1 MNSLFVLRALLFAAE
16 CLAASVLILGA
27 AWLGSTT
34 LKRASLRHLVWLGA
48 FGALLVLP
56 VAALIVPS
64 SIVLERTAAAP
75 RPLPSFVEPAAAAAD
90 PAPIPSEAATR
101 APPPAAS
108 WQPDMKDVATL
119 LFAVWLAGALWAV
132 LRLAL
137 GTLGLAALR
146 RQSRPHAL
154 ASADMPRAEGPRIE
168 GRRECELRLSNAQD
182 GPMTWGVLRPVIL
195 LPKEALAW
203 PRERL
208 QAVLLHELA
217 HVRRRDSLTQS
228 LALVASA
235 LYWPNPLVWWAARAL
250 RREAE
255 IAADD
260 AAIVSGIRP
269 SAYAGELV
277 KLASQF
283 RGRPL
288 AFSGVSMAGSALEA
302 RVKSALA
309 PNRSRTGVT
318 SMDAFKIAFF
328 GIAATAA
335 LALARP
341 DIVQA
346 QDAAVPPAPPAPV
359 AAPTELPPPPPVPAA
374 PEAVPAPP
382 APPTP
387 PTMVTNADDDEDA
400 TPADRVVK
408 VREVRHGHNR
418 TIERTEHVIHIDRAG
433 PADQAAMERDE
444 AEMRKAQMQLDK
456 IGPEVDRAIAA
467 AKIDEKVAEAMRDV
481 EPRIRAEVARAMAKA
496 RPEIRKAIADAH
508 ISEKVARAV
517 AEAMPQIDVAIAK
530 AHQGHGR
537 IVIRHDDEATGKD
550 DEDDQE
556 QQ

>member
-1 MNSLFVLRALLFAAE
+1 
-16 CLAASVLILGA
+16 
-27 AWLGSTT
+27 
-34 LKRASLRHLVWLGA
+34 
-48 FGALLVLP
+48 
-56 VAALIVPS
+56 
-64 SIVLERTAAAP
+64 
-75 RPLPSFVEPAAAAAD
+75 
-90 PAPIPSEAATR
+90 
-101 APPPAAS
+101 
-108 WQPDMKDVATL
+108 
-119 LFAVWLAGALWAV
+119 
-132 LRLAL
+132 
-137 GTLGLAALR
+137 
-146 RQSRPHAL
+146 
-154 ASADMPRAEGPRIE
+154 
-168 GRRECELRLSNAQD
+168 
-182 GPMTWGVLRPVIL
+182 MTWGVLRPVIL
-195 LPKEALAW
+195 LPKESLSW

-235 LYWPNPLVWWAARAL
+235 LYWPNPLVWWASRAL

-260 AAIVSGIRP
+260 AAIVSGIKP

-277 KLASQF
+277 KLASEF
-283 RGRPL
+283 RGRNL

-359 AAPTELPPPPPVPAA
+359 AAPGELPPPPPVPAVPAA

-382 APPTP
+382 APPVP
-387 PTMVTNADDDEDA
+387 PTVMTNADDEDD
-400 TPADRVVK
+400 ADRVVK
-408 VREVRHGHNR
+408 VRETRHGHHR
-418 TIERTEHVIHIDRAG
+418 TVERTEHVIHVDSADPADRAEM
-433 PADQAAMERDE
+433 ARDE
-444 AEMRKAQMQLDK
+444 AEMRKAEVELDR
-456 IGPEVDRAIAA
+456 IGPDVDRAIAA
-467 AKIDEKVAEAMRDV
+467 AKIDEKVAQAMRDV

-508 ISEKVARAV
+508 ISEKVARAL
-517 AEAMPQIDVAIAK
+517 AEARPQIDAAIAR
-530 AHQGHGR
+530 AHDAHHHVR
-537 IVIRHDDEATGKD
+537 IEVHQDDEAPGKD
-550 DEDDQE
+550 DEQDDQRDD
-556 QQ
+556 Q

>member
-1 MNSLFVLRALLFAAE
+1 MNSLFVLRALLFAGE

-27 AWLGSTT
+27 AWLGSAY

-56 VAALIVPS
+56 VAALVVPA
-64 SIVLERTAAAP
+64 SIVLERSAAAP
-75 RPLPSFVEPAAAAAD
+75 EPLPSFIEPAAAASD
-90 PAPIPSEAATR
+90 PMPVPAPTVAVT
-101 APPPAAS
+101 PAES

-132 LRLAL
+132 MRLAL

-154 ASADMPRAEGPRIE
+154 ASADMPRIGA
-168 GRRECELRLSNAQD
+168 RRECELRLSTCED

-195 LPKEALAW
+195 LPKESLSW

-228 LALVASA
+228 LALFVSA
-235 LYWPNPLVWWAARAL
+235 LYWPNPLVWWASRAL

-260 AAIVSGIRP
+260 AAIVSGIKP

-277 KLASQF
+277 KLASEF
-283 RGRPL
+283 RGRNL

-302 RVKSALA
+302 RVKSVLA

-359 AAPTELPPPPPVPAA
+359 AAPSELPPHPPVPAVPAA

-387 PTMVTNADDDEDA
+387 PAVMTNVDDEDDA
-400 TPADRVVK
+400 APADRVVK
-408 VREVRHGHNR
+408 VRETRHGHHH
-418 TIERTEHVIHIDRAG
+418 TVERTEHVIHVDSADPAERAE
-433 PADQAAMERDE
+433 MERDE
-444 AEMRKAQMQLDK
+444 AEMIKSRAELEK
-456 IGPEVDRAIAA
+456 IGPDVDRAIAE
-467 AKIDEKVAEAMRDV
+467 AKIDEKVAQAMRDV

-508 ISEKVARAV
+508 LSEKVARAV
-517 AEAMPQIDVAIAK
+517 AKAMPQIDVAIARM
-530 AHQGHGR
+530 HQGHGR
-537 IVIRHDDEATGKD
+537 IIIRQDDEAPGKD
-550 DEDDQE
+550 DEQDDQRDD
-556 QQ
+556 Q

>member
-1 MNSLFVLRALLFAAE
+1 MNSLFVLRALLFAGE

-27 AWLGSTT
+27 AWLGSAH

-56 VAALIVPS
+56 VAALIVPA

-75 RPLPSFVEPAAAAAD
+75 EPLPSFIEPAAAAAD
-90 PAPIPSEAATR
+90 SAPAPTVVAMP
-101 APPPAAS
+101 APAPAES
-108 WQPDMKDVATL
+108 WQPDMKDVVTL

-132 LRLAL
+132 MRLAL
-137 GTLGLAALR
+137 GTLGLVALR

-154 ASADMPRAEGPRIE
+154 ASADMPRIGA
-168 GRRECELRLSNAQD
+168 RRECELRLSICED

-195 LPKEALAW
+195 LPKESLSW

-217 HVRRRDSLTQS
+217 HVHRRDSLTQS
-228 LALVASA
+228 LALLVSA
-235 LYWPNPLVWWAARAL
+235 LYWPNPLVWWASRAL

-260 AAIVSGIRP
+260 AAIVSGIKP

-277 KLASQF
+277 KLASEF
-283 RGRPL
+283 RGRNL

-346 QDAAVPPAPPAPV
+346 QGAAVPPAPPAPV
-359 AAPTELPPPPPVPAA
+359 AAPAELPPPPPAVPAA

-382 APPTP
+382 APPT
-387 PTMVTNADDDEDA
+387 MVTNADDEDDA
-400 TPADRVVK
+400 APVDRVVK
-408 VREVRHGHNR
+408 VRETHHGHHR
-418 TIERTEHVIHIDRAG
+418 TVERTEHVIHVDSADPADRAEM
-433 PADQAAMERDE
+433 ARDQ
-444 AEMRKAQMQLDK
+444 AEMRKAEVELDR
-456 IGPEVDRAIAA
+456 IGPDVDRAIAE
-467 AKIDEKVAEAMRDV
+467 AKIDEKVAQAMRDV

-508 ISEKVARAV
+508 ISEKVARAL
-517 AEAMPQIDVAIAK
+517 AEARPQIDAAIAR
-530 AHQGHGR
+530 AHDAHHHVR
-537 IVIRHDDEATGKD
+537 IEVHQDDEAPGKD
-550 DEDDQE
+550 DEQDDQHDD
-556 QQ
+556 Q